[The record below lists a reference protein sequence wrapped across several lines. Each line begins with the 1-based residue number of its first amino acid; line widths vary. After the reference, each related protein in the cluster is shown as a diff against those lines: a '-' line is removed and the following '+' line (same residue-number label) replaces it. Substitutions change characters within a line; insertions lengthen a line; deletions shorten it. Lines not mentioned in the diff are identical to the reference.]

1 MLLQRP
7 MPFEMQMQMQV
18 MKAQSLGYATSGTCA
33 RLSGVELEQRQAYW
47 LPVPGFDKHAQL
59 TNVRL
64 RIVTFDNNAAY
75 LRLEQVRPTETRAPP
90 ASNAINVPWP
100 ASTMRHDDQIF
111 QAVLAGEVKVHATR
125 QPVNMKTLK
134 VSMNNIQRSLKLKT
148 GTGAGWSDEADDWLI
163 RVLAPP
169 KQKRTNIPGDKQ
181 SISENVNKKNEPPIV
196 SEETLDKNVPENTE
210 SMDEAPSVSKA
221 TLDKNVPEN
230 NEPMDA
236 DSMSDTSDSSY
247 SSSSTHKSV
256 LRRRVRELESLL
268 NVPFGPGND
277 LRVRVSHNTVPTLEA
292 FYLLRDGE
300 LDKEV
305 IGGFLEEAR
314 FGDSEEVPPG
324 PYLDPVFSDEK
335 AAMGE
340 HFVYAIF
347 RLFKDLVLAAPPPT
361 VIETKVMA
369 FCLSAAFPDKVV
381 DDKHDAVVRVGLST
395 SLSQTVAPLRTE
407 SRDRKPSVFLIGHI
421 QRASDGTREDSVTV
435 LPAAALQ
442 MKTDHAFTT
451 NYISAPGDSGNPAF
465 GLWADLSFCTLSST
479 TGVGLGHL
487 VSLSVTPQW
496 AVLPSCIFE
505 DIIEAPSRLNVM
517 PVAVTFILGNG
528 QHVKN
533 PNLRG
538 KVRNTVQNVKNL
550 GGPNGEKMT
559 PAICAAITVSNNVA
573 RNPSYC
579 HLVENSPVLISGI
592 IPGCIRVFTAVEKTK
607 QSLAAKTTSSKV
619 SAMGADM
626 ALGAELQ
633 YYDIRMQLK
642 YQLRIPIMAHK
653 KALKSFATEFP
664 DEFLKFLNNLCPTP
678 CYKGG
683 AEEIGSKIRETPAC
697 LKKHLS
703 RAQMPAAAGPGERKP
718 GAVALW
724 QCCACGREWR
734 AESFAG
740 DTTECCPFAPKVLAF
755 GARSAWAPPV
765 AAEAPLSDDEEDD
778 IVEPDQ
784 LKKVSDAASKLPG
797 SNFL

>member
-1 MLLQRP
+1 
-7 MPFEMQMQMQV
+7 MPV
-18 MKAQSLGYATSGTCA
+18 LDPIPGYWIQHPLA
-33 RLSGVELEQRQAYW
+33 LSFLIAIPALNPVILS
-47 LPVPGFDKHAQL
+47 PVPFLSHGPD
-59 TNVRL
+59 VRL

-181 SISENVNKKNEPPIV
+181 ALEDADDVLAIENIKSENVNKKNEPPIV

-268 NVPFGPGND
+268 NEATQDLWSAND
-277 LRVRVSHNTVPTLEA
+277 VEAAKGFVSSN
-292 FYLLRDGE
+292 
-300 LDKEV
+300 
-305 IGGFLEEAR
+305 GFLKDAAKFPTQIFWLTLRAFHVLLVPVMKENLCMLCAASFFHGKNMATMEAN
-314 FGDSEEVPPG
+314 PG
-324 PYLDPVFSDEK
+324 
-335 AAMGE
+335 
-340 HFVYAIF
+340 
-347 RLFKDLVLAAPPPT
+347 LFKDLVLAAPPPT

-505 DIIEAPSRLNVM
+505 DIIEILEIVIQSNPQQKPSSELFLHLD
-517 PVAVTFILGNG
+517 PTLLLYLVTFILGNG

-538 KVRNTVQNVKNL
+538 K
-550 GGPNGEKMT
+550 
-559 PAICAAITVSNNVA
+559 AATILKGLIG
-573 RNPSYC
+573 NPSYC

-607 QSLAAKTTSSKV
+607 QS
-619 SAMGADM
+619 
-626 ALGAELQ
+626 

-642 YQLRIPIMAHK
+642 YQLRIPIMELFERTLPLEAHK

-664 DEFLKFLNNLCPTP
+664 DEFLKFLNN
-678 CYKGG
+678 
-683 AEEIGSKIRETPAC
+683 
-697 LKKHLS
+697 
-703 RAQMPAAAGPGERKP
+703 
-718 GAVALW
+718 
-724 QCCACGREWR
+724 
-734 AESFAG
+734 
-740 DTTECCPFAPKVLAF
+740 
-755 GARSAWAPPV
+755 
-765 AAEAPLSDDEEDD
+765 
-778 IVEPDQ
+778 
-784 LKKVSDAASKLPG
+784 
-797 SNFL
+797 